1 MDSAGKSNVVDGAA
15 KSNIVEG
22 AGKSNIVDVFNREG
36 GKAELKKETRAAYQE
51 AFHCFDWNRNGKI
64 SHGSLQNAMRRAGI
78 NPTDVE
84 VHDMINKIDD
94 GTGVLTFEMFCTV
107 MLEKVEENDPET
119 NYKESF
125 RVFGKDEE
133 GCIPAEELQF
143 VLKNLPGNVRLLAM
157 CQLAVLVILF

>member
-1 MDSAGKSNVVDGAA
+1 MDKAGKDYVVEVITKGDE
-15 KSNIVEG
+15 V
-22 AGKSNIVDVFNREG
+22 
-36 GKAELKKETRAAYQE
+36 ELKEQTKTAYHE

-84 VHDMINKIDD
+84 VQDMINKIDD
-94 GTGVLTFEMFCTV
+94 GSGVLTFEMFCIV
-107 MLEKVEENDPET
+107 MLDVEKAEEHDPET
-119 NYKESF
+119 GYKESF

-143 VLKNLPGNVRLLAM
+143 VLQNLPGNVSFK
-157 CQLAVLVILF
+157 QV

>member
-1 MDSAGKSNVVDGAA
+1 MEAVKKKNALDVIYKEGDAGK
-15 KSNIVEG
+15 
-22 AGKSNIVDVFNREG
+22 
-36 GKAELKKETRAAYQE
+36 LKKETRVGYHE
-51 AFHCFDWNRNGKI
+51 AFQCFDWNRNGKI
-64 SHGSLQNAMRRAGI
+64 SQGSLQNAMRRAGI

-94 GTGVLTFEMFCTV
+94 GSGVLTFEMFCKV

-133 GCIPAEELQF
+133 GCIPAEELKF
-143 VLKNLPGNVRLLAM
+143 VLTNLPGNVSCKVWPNSYWITLPLQPTVAH
-157 CQLAVLVILF
+157 LY

>member
-1 MDSAGKSNVVDGAA
+1 MEAVKKKNA
-15 KSNIVEG
+15 
-22 AGKSNIVDVFNREG
+22 VDVINKEG
-36 GKAELKKETRAAYQE
+36 DNGKLKKETRVGYHE
-51 AFHCFDWNRNGKI
+51 AFQCFDWNRNGKI
-64 SHGSLQNAMRRAGI
+64 SQGSLQNAMRRAGI

-94 GTGVLTFEMFCTV
+94 GSGVLTFEMFCKV

-133 GCIPAEELQF
+133 GCIPAEELKF
-143 VLKNLPGNVRLLAM
+143 VLTNLPGNVSFEGQYKL
-157 CQLAVLVILF
+157 IG